1 MEDITLSLTVQV
13 AGRGLETREI
23 SLPHLQ
29 PGEGETLALPEFSAS
44 GQEVFLNVGIRKN
57 SPTVYSEAQHP
68 LGQYQMLLQ
77 AARPS
82 AMKPAPQKAATLLCD
97 EQKHQ
102 LIGSGEG
109 FRVAFYRLDG
119 ELKSWQVDDE
129 GITGSAPKL
138 NCFKPVIDNHKQ
150 EFEGLWQPHHL
161 HIMQQHFRQ
170 IHWARQQDDVVIEVQ
185 SIIAPPVFDF
195 GMRCTYRW
203 QISPQGVV
211 TLDLSG
217 SPYGNFD
224 SIIPKIGLDFGVSR
238 RFTQVEYYGR
248 GPDENY
254 QDSCQAN
261 LIGHYQQPVSRLFEN
276 YPMPQDNGNRQDMR
290 WLSLCDDA
298 GKGIFIQPR
307 QPLNFSLWPY
317 SAQMLQQAQHID
329 ELTPDGCLTLNL
341 DHKISGLGSNSWGSE
356 VLDSYRVYFSAFRY
370 GFTMVPFSQ
379 HDTNSQQ
386 LAEFTFHP
394 AEEN

>member
-1 MEDITLSLTVQV
+1 M
-13 AGRGLETREI
+13 
-23 SLPHLQ
+23 
-29 PGEGETLALPEFSAS
+29 
-44 GQEVFLNVGIRKN
+44 
-57 SPTVYSEAQHP
+57 
-68 LGQYQMLLQ
+68 
-77 AARPS
+77 
-82 AMKPAPQKAATLLCD
+82 
-97 EQKHQ
+97 
-102 LIGSGEG
+102 
-109 FRVAFYRLDG
+109 
-119 ELKSWQVDDE
+119 
-129 GITGSAPKL
+129 
-138 NCFKPVIDNHKQ
+138 
-150 EFEGLWQPHHL
+150 
-161 HIMQQHFRQ
+161 
-170 IHWARQQDDVVIEVQ
+170 HWARQQDDVVIEVQ

-203 QISPQGVV
+203 QISPQGAV

-217 SPYGNFD
+217 TPYGNFD